1 MDRRNFI
8 QTILAI
14 GAGGALG
21 GCSEVLNTPL
31 KIAVNDWVG
40 YIPLRVAADSNEL
53 KDYLQ
58 IVDFPNNGLA
68 MKIMTNNTIDG
79 YAGTID
85 EVLKLSEDIPNLKI
99 ACVIDVSNGAD
110 VLITKQNINHIKDLK
125 GKTIGVEIDATGNY
139 FLARILNKAGLTKE
153 DINIVNTPPNQSY
166 TLLQNNQI
174 DAMVSYAPHIFHND
188 NKFKTLFSSK
198 DIYGEITDVLV
209 ISEDSFKKYKKGIQ
223 IMHSVMG
230 KYQNITLEQMKM
242 YYPNLTKKDFD
253 FIKNHVQYIAGT
265 KHKSFITEQINKV
278 SSFMLSNNLITEKT
292 HNRRLELISLI

>member
-14 GAGGALG
+14 GAGAALN
-21 GCSEVLNTPL
+21 GCSETLNTPL

-40 YIPLRVAADSNEL
+40 YIPLRVAAASNEL

-58 IVDFPNNGLA
+58 IVDFPNTGLA

-85 EVLKLSEDIPNLKI
+85 EALKLSADIPNLKI

-125 GKTIGVEIDATGNY
+125 DKTIGVEIDATGNY

-153 DINIVNTPPNQSY
+153 DIKIVNTPPNQSY
-166 TLLQNNQI
+166 SLLQNNQI

-188 NKFKTLFSSK
+188 NKFKILFSSK
-198 DIYGEITDVLV
+198 DIYGEITNVLV
-209 ISEDSFKKYKKGIQ
+209 IREESFKKYKKGIE
-223 IMHSVMG
+223 MLHSVMG
-230 KYQNITLEQMKM
+230 KYQNITIEQMNM
-242 YYPNLTKKDFD
+242 YYPNLTKNDFD
-253 FIKNHVQYIAGT
+253 FIKNHVQYIAGA

-292 HNRRLELISLI
+292 HNKRLELISLI